1 MEKNLGLIHHTF
13 THYKMNITLFR
24 CLLKHDQKVDS
35 SMKWVRWSELD
46 QYAFSK
52 GNHKLFLLYQ
62 KENV

>member
-1 MEKNLGLIHHTF
+1 MIKKLI
-13 THYKMNITLFR
+13 LP
-24 CLLKHDQKVDS
+24 
-35 SMKWVRWSELD
+35 MKWVRWSELD